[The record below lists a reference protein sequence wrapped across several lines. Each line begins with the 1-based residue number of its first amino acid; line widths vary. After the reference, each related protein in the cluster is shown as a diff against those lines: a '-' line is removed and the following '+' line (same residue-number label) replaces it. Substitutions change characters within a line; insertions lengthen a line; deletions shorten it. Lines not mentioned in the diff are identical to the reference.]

1 MHCAGSYRECFSA
14 SILLGHPTDPIIPQ
28 PECRLAPTQPD
39 PASTA
44 RACLCTSD
52 LCNLEPAPAPAP
64 ALQRQSKLSRAGA
77 EQSVVCPRLAVTNAD
92 YADCSGEYEVGILF
106 TILDI

>member
-1 MHCAGSYRECFSA
+1 MYCAGSYRECFSA
-14 SILLGHPTDPIIPQ
+14 SILLGHPSDPIIPQ
-28 PECRLAPTQPD
+28 PECRLAPTQLD

-52 LCNLEPAPAPAP
+52 LCNLEPAPAP

-92 YADCSGEYEVGILF
+92 YADCSGEYEVEILF